1 MLEKYISRERV
12 VFFDA
17 EQHKQQA
24 LAKLMD
30 ATTASKS
37 IIDAVKFRNG
47 ILEREN
53 ILSTGLGRGIAVPH
67 TYSDAIKDIVV
78 AVGVSGTG
86 ISDYGSSM
94 DDKPV
99 HFIIMVAAG
108 SHQHTEYL
116 QILAQISL
124 LGKDEKARNALL
136 AAKTADEVIAAL
148 SNLHS

>member
-1 MLEKYISRERV
+1 MIEKYLSSERV
-12 VFFDA
+12 VFFEA
-17 EQHKQQA
+17 GLHKQQA

-30 ATTASKS
+30 VTVSSAS
-37 IIDAVKFRNG
+37 IVDAAKFRNG

-78 AVGVSGTG
+78 TVGVSCSG

-116 QILAQISL
+116 QILANISL
-124 LGKDEKARNALL
+124 LGKDENIRTALL
-136 AAKTADEVIAAL
+136 AARTAEEVIAAF
-148 SNLHS
+148 SNMK